1 MKKMITALAITGS
14 LAVSGVVAAAGIQT
28 NSGKILSSK
37 EISKKA
43 LSYVKGTVYKVE
55 LDKEKG
61 VQVYEVDVRGKSKE
75 YELTLDAKTGN
86 LLEKKTETTKVS
98 NSVNNKKVIG
108 LAKAKEIALK
118 SVKGSVK
125 KAKLDREDGIYEI
138 EIIRAG
144 YEYDFDINAYT
155 GKIVKKEKEKIS
167 KKVVTGKVI
176 GLEKAKQIALNNVGG
191 TVQKAKLDKSDGVY
205 EIEIINGATE
215 YDFEI
220 DAKTGNVIK
229 KESEVADDVI
239 TNTKP
244 GIPSTGNTE
253 KPSKP
258 STSNKVIGIEKAKE
272 IALKSVNGTVKK
284 AEYDREDGVYDFE
297 ILTTDYEYDIE
308 VDAITG
314 KVMITDK
321 ERITKTPNPVTPF
334 ISEQKASQI
343 ALTKAKGTI
352 TKIELDEEDGVYEVE
367 VKDGMYEYE
376 LEIDAKTGAI
386 LDFEKEYEDD

>member
-1 MKKMITALAITGS
+1 MKKMITVLAITGS
-14 LAVSGVVAAAGIQT
+14 LAVSGVVAAAGIQA
-28 NSGKILSSK
+28 NSGKILSSE

-61 VQVYEVDVRGKSKE
+61 TQVYEIDVQGKNNKE
-75 YELTLDAKTGN
+75 YELKLDAKTGE
-86 LLEKKTETTKVS
+86 LLEKKMEISKVS
-98 NSVNNKKVIG
+98 NTVNEKQVIG

-144 YEYDFDINAYT
+144 YEYEFDINAYS

-167 KKVVTGKVI
+167 KKVVAGKVI

-205 EIEIINGATE
+205 EIEIINGTTE
-215 YDFEI
+215 YEFEI
-220 DAKTGNVIK
+220 DAKTGSIIK

-239 TNTKP
+239 TTTK
-244 GIPSTGNTE
+244 PSTGNTT
-253 KPSKP
+253 KP
-258 STSNKVIGIEKAKE
+258 STTSNVIGIAKAKE
-272 IALKSVNGTVKK
+272 IALQSVDGTVKK
-284 AEYDREDGVYDFE
+284 AKYDQEDGVYEFE
-297 ILTTDYEYDIE
+297 ILTNEYEYEID
-308 VDAITG
+308 VDAVTG
-314 KVMITDK
+314 KATVTDK
-321 ERITKTPNPVTPF
+321 ERITKAPNTTSSF
-334 ISEQKASQI
+334 IGEQKASQI

-352 TKIELDEEDGVYEVE
+352 TKIELDEEDGVYEIE

-376 LEIDAKTGAI
+376 LEIDAMTGAI

>member
-28 NSGKILSSK
+28 NSGKILSSE
-37 EISKKA
+37 EITKKA

-61 VQVYEVDVRGKSKE
+61 VQVYEIDVRGKSKE
-75 YELTLDAKTGN
+75 YELTLDAKTGK

-155 GKIVKKEKEKIS
+155 GKIVKKEKERIS

-205 EIEIINGATE
+205 EIEIINGTTE

-220 DAKTGNVIK
+220 DAKTGKILK

-239 TNTKP
+239 TTTKP
-244 GIPSTGNTE
+244 NTPNTGDSANPST
-253 KPSKP
+253 PA
-258 STSNKVIGIEKAKE
+258 KVIGITKAKE
-272 IALKSVNGTVKK
+272 IALQNVNGTVKK
-284 AEYDREDGVYDFE
+284 AGYDREDGVYEFE
-297 ILTTDYEYDIE
+297 ILTADYEYDID
-308 VDAITG
+308 VDAVTG
-314 KVMITDK
+314 KAMITDK
-321 ERITKTPNPVTPF
+321 ERITKVPNPTTTF
-334 ISEQKASQI
+334 IGEQKASQI

-352 TKIELDEEDGVYEVE
+352 TKIELDEEDGVYEIE

>member
-28 NSGKILSSK
+28 NSGKILSSE

-61 VQVYEVDVRGKSKE
+61 VQVYEIDVRGKSKE
-75 YELTLDAKTGN
+75 YELTLDAKTGK

-98 NSVNNKKVIG
+98 NTVNNKNVIG

-205 EIEIINGATE
+205 EIEIINGTTE
-215 YDFEI
+215 YEFEI
-220 DAKTGNVIK
+220 HAKTGKILK

-239 TNTKP
+239 TTTKP
-244 GIPSTGNTE
+244 STPNTGNTAN
-253 KPSKP
+253 P
-258 STSNKVIGIEKAKE
+258 STPNKVIGIEEAKA

-284 AEYDREDGVYDFE
+284 AEYDREDGVYEFE
-297 ILTTDYEYDIE
+297 ILTTDYEYDID

-321 ERITKTPNPVTPF
+321 ERITKTPNNPATPF
-334 ISEQKASQI
+334 IGEQKASQI

-352 TKIELDEEDGVYEVE
+352 TKIELDEEDGVYEIE

-376 LEIDAKTGAI
+376 LEIDAKTGTI

>member
-28 NSGKILSSK
+28 NSGKILSSE
-37 EISKKA
+37 EITKKA

-61 VQVYEVDVRGKSKE
+61 VQVYEIDVRGKSKE
-75 YELTLDAKTGN
+75 YELTLDAKTGK

-155 GKIVKKEKEKIS
+155 GKIVKKEKERIS

-205 EIEIINGATE
+205 EIEIINGTTE

-220 DAKTGNVIK
+220 DAKTGKILK

-239 TNTKP
+239 TTTKP
-244 GIPSTGNTE
+244 NTPNTGDSANPST
-253 KPSKP
+253 PA
-258 STSNKVIGIEKAKE
+258 KVIGITKAKE
-272 IALKSVNGTVKK
+272 IALQNVNGTVKK
-284 AEYDREDGVYDFE
+284 AGYDREDGVYEFE
-297 ILTTDYEYDIE
+297 ILTADYEYDID
-308 VDAITG
+308 VDAVTG
-314 KVMITDK
+314 KAMITDK
-321 ERITKTPNPVTPF
+321 ERITKVPNPPTTF
-334 ISEQKASQI
+334 IGEQKASQI

-352 TKIELDEEDGVYEVE
+352 TKIELDEEDGVYEIE